1 MVRTAG
7 NGLSGSYTDTS
18 ELPPAMA
25 ANSPWPCTGA
35 RRVLSAIQRAASK
48 ASAEKASVEWVAED
62 ASWKWVRTSGRA
74 EAVGGATAADDRNR
88 IS

>member
-62 ASWKWVRTSGRA
+62 ASWKWVRTSGRV